1 MLRHHGLEPEHLTLE
16 ITESL
21 IMEDPKRSMRVLT
34 RLASMGT
41 RNSID
46 DFGTG
51 HSSLAYLK
59 KLPAREIK
67 IDKSFVMEM
76 DQDRADQ
83 TIVRS
88 TIEMAHRLGLQVVA
102 EGVENEG
109 VWRMLTDA
117 GCNVGQGYL
126 FSRPLPAD
134 EISVILESQPWLR
147 PSLDLDLDKEVS

>member
-1 MLRHHGLEPEHLTLE
+1 
-16 ITESL
+16 
-21 IMEDPKRSMRVLT
+21 MEDPKRSMRVLT

-41 RNSID
+41 RISID

-76 DQDRADQ
+76 DQDRDDH
-83 TIVRS
+83 TIVQS

-134 EISVILESQPWLR
+134 EITVILESQPWLR
-147 PSLDLDLDKEVS
+147 PSLELDRDQEVS